1 MCLTCAFDLF
11 FENELSN
18 CLLPLLL
25 AVYLFFVSFWGCLW
39 VAVLSPS
46 LDFMCYGGMQY
57 FCFGDGCLF

>member
-1 MCLTCAFDLF
+1 MCTFDLF
-11 FENELSN
+11 LKSWLSN
-18 CLLPLLL
+18 CISLLL
-25 AVYLFFVSFWGCLW
+25 ISAYLFCLLLGCLW